1 MVITQWC
8 FCFVILESIRG
19 HETSTLAIQSLTV
32 TLGHDKWLSRTQKS
46 ADPLA
51 TVSRVARSRN
61 QNPPP
66 GSAPIAE
73 WFAFMTA
80 SRNEE
85 LRMLRTLNELGATGG
100 KSSCVNESSSKQ
112 QGNQAESS
120 SCIIYSHEAEI
131 IFALPKVQLDFKTEH
146 IQSPTIPDPNGMYT
160 N

>member
-1 MVITQWC
+1 M
-8 FCFVILESIRG
+8 
-19 HETSTLAIQSLTV
+19 TV

-85 LRMLRTLNELGATGG
+85 LRMLRTLNEISASGG
-100 KSSCVNESSSKQ
+100 KSSRANESSSHQ
-112 QGNQAESS
+112 QGNQSESAS
-120 SCIIYSHEAEI
+120 GIVYSHEAEI

-146 IQSPTIPDPNGMYT
+146 IQGPTVPDPNGK
-160 N
+160 